1 MKKSISIL
9 LSLIMI
15 MSVFSAAPIAA
26 FADTDGDFTY
36 SVSTGQATITG
47 YNGNAEELV
56 IPATL
61 GGKNV
66 VAIGDSVFDANTT
79 LKKVII
85 SEGIT
90 KIGDSAFYDCEN
102 IERVDIPF
110 SVTTIAGW
118 AFKGCS
124 SLKTAFIRGPVS
136 VISEGAFR
144 GCTSLSA
151 ISLPTALVSI
161 KDDAFTDCE
170 KLEFIYYAD
179 SVNSFNDDI
188 EIAETNICLY
198 GAKFNEYS
206 FAGNCGDNAY
216 YVFNDTTKALT
227 IKGTGSTDNYF
238 FGNPGFYGYKD
249 DVKTAFVEEGITC
262 IDDGIFYNL
271 VNMTYVSL
279 PESLTEIGEAA
290 FSQCASLKGIDIPRN
305 VKRIQNMAFAD
316 CVDLTKVN
324 VYSYSVNIEAK
335 FSALTTIYACKGST
349 AEAYAEKNNYNFI
362 SIGHNWGEWNIIDD
376 EIEPTCAT
384 YGKTA
389 LRYHE
394 CVLCGSSETDGGYA
408 IELCDHIFGQGV
420 ITKYPTPT
428 ETGLIEFVCEECGKK
443 ETKTVAKCEKYTN
456 TLSAKAKKPT
466 VKYSKLK
473 KKTQYITRKEA
484 ITVSNAKGT
493 VNYTKSSGNKKI
505 TVDKKTGKITV
516 KKGLKKG
523 TYKVKVKV
531 KAAGTSAYKSKT
543 VTVTVTIKV
552 K

>member
-1 MKKSISIL
+1 MKRTTSLI
-9 LSLIMI
+9 LSLIMLL
-15 MSVFSAAPIAA
+15 SVTAGLNLTA
-26 FADTDGDFTY
+26 FADTEGDFTY
-36 SVSTGQATITG
+36 SVKDGKATVTG
-47 YNGNAEELV
+47 YDGNAQELE

-61 GGKNV
+61 GGKDV
-66 VAIGDSVFDANTT
+66 IAIGDSVFDANKT

-136 VISEGAFR
+136 VISEGTFR

-161 KDDAFTDCE
+161 NEDAFTGCE
-170 KLEFIYYAD
+170 RLESIYFAD

-206 FAGNCGDNAY
+206 FAGNCGDDAY

-316 CVDLTKVN
+316 CADLTKVN

-362 SIGHNWGEWNIIDD
+362 SIGHNWSEWNVIED
-376 EIEPTCAT
+376 EIQPTCT
-384 YGKTA
+384 VPGTTA

-394 CVLCGSSETDGGYA
+394 CVICGAGETDGGYP
-408 IELCDHIFGQGV
+408 IDPYGHILGEGV

-428 ETGLIEFVCEECGKK
+428 ETGLIEFTCEECGEK
-443 ETKTVAKCEKYTN
+443 EIKIIAKCEKYAN
-456 TLSAKAKKPT
+456 TLTAKGKSVSVKANKKSTVKKAKAF
-466 VKYSKLK
+466 SI
-473 KKTQYITRKEA
+473 Q
-484 ITVSNAKGT
+484 NAKGALT
-493 VNYTKSSGNKKI
+493 FKKAKGNKKI
-505 TVDKKTGKITV
+505 TVSKNGKITV

-523 TYKVKVKV
+523 TYKVKIKV
-531 KAAGTSAYKSKT
+531 TAAGDETYTAKTET
-543 VTVTVTIKV
+543 VTVKIIV